1 MNYIDIGVIVILLFF
16 AIAGRMRGLVRTCF
30 SFVPMLAGLV
40 LTNQLYP
47 VLSKVLRNTFIYDGL
62 KNGVQKALHLDSIFA
77 NTLTGSGAISA
88 LKLPDFLKTALV
100 ENNNPVVYNV
110 LGVSKIEEY
119 IAGYVANICL
129 NVLCMVAV
137 FIVVVIA
144 CKFILAALDLIA
156 KLPVINFLNK
166 TGGLAVGL
174 FQGLIVIWV
183 IGIVMVGFYSNPAF
197 SRVFEGLNQS
207 KVALFL
213 YEKNVLLFMILRIFA

>member
-16 AIAGRMRGLVRTCF
+16 AISGKMRGLVRTCF
-30 SFVPMLAGLV
+30 SFVPTLAGLV

-47 VLSKVLRNTFIYDGL
+47 ALSKILRNTFIYDGF
-62 KNGVQKALHLDSIFA
+62 KNGVQKALDLDSIFA
-77 NTLTGSGAISA
+77 STLAGSDAIST
-88 LKLPDFLKTALV
+88 LKLPEFLKTALV
-100 ENNNPVVYNV
+100 ENNNPIVYNI
-110 LGVSKIEEY
+110 LGVNKIEEY

-129 NVLCMVAV
+129 NVLCMAVV

-156 KLPVINFLNK
+156 KLPVISFFNK

-174 FQGLIVIWV
+174 LQGIVVLWV
-183 IGIVMVGFYSNPAF
+183 IGMVLVVFYSNPAF
-197 SRVFEGLNQS
+197 SGFFEMLNQS
-207 KVALFL
+207 RLALFL

>member
-16 AIAGRMRGLVRTCF
+16 GIAGRMRGLVRTCF

-47 VLSKVLRNTFIYDGL
+47 VLSKVLRSTFIYEGL
-62 KNGVQKALHLDSIFA
+62 KNGVQKALKLDTIFA
-77 NTLTGSGAISA
+77 NALAGSDAIST
-88 LKLPDFLKTALV
+88 LKVPEFLKTALM

-110 LGVSKIEEY
+110 LGVNKIEEY

-137 FIVVVIA
+137 FVVIVIA

-174 FQGLIVIWV
+174 LQGLIVLWV
-183 IGIVMVGFYSNPAF
+183 IGILLVGFYSNPVL
-197 SRVFEGLNQS
+197 SRFFEILNQS
-207 KVALFL
+207 RLALFL

>member
-16 AIAGRMRGLVRTCF
+16 AVAGRMRGLVRTCF

-47 VLSKVLRNTFIYDGL
+47 VLSKILRNTFIYEGL
-62 KNGVQKALHLDSIFA
+62 KNGVQKALKLDSIFA
-77 NTLTGSGAISA
+77 NTIAGSDAIGA
-88 LKLPDFLKTALV
+88 LKLPGFLKTALV
-100 ENNNPVVYNV
+100 ENNNPVVYNI
-110 LGVSKIEEY
+110 LGVNKVEEY

-129 NVLCMVAV
+129 NVLCMVVV
-137 FIVVVIA
+137 FIVIVIA
-144 CKFILAALDLIA
+144 CKLILTALDLIA
-156 KLPVINFLNK
+156 KLPVVNFFNK

-174 FQGLIVIWV
+174 LQGIIVLWI
-183 IGIVMVGFYSNPAF
+183 IGIVLVGFYSNPLF
-197 SRVFEGLNQS
+197 SRFFEVLNQS

>member
-16 AIAGRMRGLVRTCF
+16 GIAGRMRGLVRTCF

-47 VLSKVLRNTFIYDGL
+47 VLSKVLRSTFIYEGL
-62 KNGVQKALHLDSIFA
+62 KNGVQKALKLDTIFA
-77 NTLTGSGAISA
+77 NALAGSDAIST
-88 LKLPDFLKTALV
+88 LKLPEFLKTALV

-110 LGVSKIEEY
+110 LGVNKIEEY

-137 FIVVVIA
+137 FVVIVIA

-174 FQGLIVIWV
+174 LQGLIVLWV
-183 IGIVMVGFYSNPAF
+183 IGILLVGFYSNPVL
-197 SRVFEGLNQS
+197 SRFFEILNQS
-207 KVALFL
+207 RLALFL

>member
-40 LTNQLYP
+40 LTNQFYP
-47 VLSKVLRNTFIYDGL
+47 VLSKILRNTFIYEGF
-62 KNGVQKALHLDSIFA
+62 KNGVQKALKLDSIFA
-77 NTLTGSGAISA
+77 STLAGSDAIGT
-88 LKLPDFLKTALV
+88 LKLPEFLKTALV
-100 ENNNPVVYNV
+100 ENNNPVVYNI
-110 LGVSKIEEY
+110 LGVNKIEEY
-119 IAGYVANICL
+119 ISGYVANICL
-129 NVLCMVAV
+129 NVLCMAIV

-144 CKFILAALDLIA
+144 CKLILAALDLIA

-174 FQGLIVIWV
+174 LQGTIVLWV
-183 IGIVMVGFYSNPAF
+183 IGMVLVVFYSNPAF
-197 SRVFEGLNQS
+197 SGFFEMLNQS
-207 KVALFL
+207 RLALFL